1 MIIASYCGRRGLD
14 RRLFAISCGKGNPAV
29 PYIVILIDTTALCQV
44 KIRHILIFPAEQPQ
58 NLGLSFSEAGGRI
71 SEFSG
76 TDGSRKKER
85 VELGIPFFALISLFR
100 RIF

>member
-1 MIIASYCGRRGLD
+1 
-14 RRLFAISCGKGNPAV
+14 
-29 PYIVILIDTTALCQV
+29 
-44 KIRHILIFPAEQPQ
+44 
-58 NLGLSFSEAGGRI
+58 LGLSFSEAGGRI